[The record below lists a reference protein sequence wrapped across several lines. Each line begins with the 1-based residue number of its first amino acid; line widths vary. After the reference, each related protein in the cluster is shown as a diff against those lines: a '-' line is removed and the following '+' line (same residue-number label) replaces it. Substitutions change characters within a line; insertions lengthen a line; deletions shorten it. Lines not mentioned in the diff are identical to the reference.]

1 WWSFSYQG
9 TRNKSYFVSDRR
21 WGKPIHSRPP
31 SSKAAPT
38 IISFLQLVTQKL
50 HPAAASACHERRLGH
65 LYSLPLS
72 LQHPLSFPFCSYK
85 CNRDRLGN
93 SRQAQNSAHHL
104 LLDSSS
110 SRPKIR
116 FLPSATPSSLSHE

>member
-21 WGKPIHSRPP
+21 SGKPIHSRPP

-38 IISFLQLVTQKL
+38 IISFLQLVVTQKL

-65 LYSLPLS
+65 LYSLSLS
-72 LQHPLSFPFCSYK
+72 L
-85 CNRDRLGN
+85 
-93 SRQAQNSAHHL
+93 
-104 LLDSSS
+104 
-110 SRPKIR
+110 
-116 FLPSATPSSLSHE
+116 SLSLSSTQKREKANATGIGWAIVVRLRTQHTIFC